1 MWLATYLGQT
11 CGFKLMER
19 VTKIIENNLIHPKLS
34 KQAFQTAFPAWAYVG
49 LIALSGMTARWAP
62 AQHCLVCSAS
72 SSAPGPGR
80 GMHGRRLKGYCCM
93 LHFPTASGCFSAPLH
108 IHGCATKLHWEKR
121 QTSGKG
127 LQQQHK
133 LCNDSGKSELAVFQS
148 EMQGLL
154 LIDCFSQ

>member
-19 VTKIIENNLIHPKLS
+19 ITKIIENNLIHPKLS

-72 SSAPGPGR
+72 SSVLQALAEG
-80 GMHGRRLKGYCCM
+80 CM
-93 LHFPTASGCFSAPLH
+93 AG
-108 IHGCATKLHWEKR
+108 G
-121 QTSGKG
+121 
-127 LQQQHK
+127 
-133 LCNDSGKSELAVFQS
+133 
-148 EMQGLL
+148 
-154 LIDCFSQ
+154 